1 MRLFEGTEFDI
12 PPRCD
17 QCNELVDNCQCEPPP
32 KQFLPPDQQT
42 AVVRQEKRKKGKVVT
57 LVTGLSAHDSDLQT
71 LTKTLKDH
79 CGAGGTLKDEEIEI
93 QGNQLARVKQTL
105 QEIGYKVRG

>member
-17 QCNELVDNCQCEPPP
+17 HCNELVDDCQCEPPP

-57 LVTGLSAHDSDLQT
+57 LVTGLSADDSDLQT

-79 CGAGGTLKDEEIEI
+79 CGAGGTLKNGQIEI
-93 QGNQLARVKQTL
+93 QGNHALTVEEKLAAL
-105 QEIGYKVRG
+105 GYKVR